1 MMTYALIA
9 FGAFTLGFL
18 INTLLRMGR
27 A

>member
-1 MMTYALIA
+1 MMAYILIA

>member
-1 MMTYALIA
+1 MTYALIA